1 MSETKEPRLLDEL
14 LGKAIV
20 KKEDLEWV
28 TDQVIALEQS
38 VFRRAYQSGAQ
49 DTINYIS
56 LGLSEEKV
64 NDWVYGDLQDWAA
77 KKGRIL
83 PIPEIKG

>member
-1 MSETKEPRLLDEL
+1 MSEKNSADLLNEL
-14 LGKAIV
+14 LGKAIINNQ
-20 KKEDLEWV
+20 DLSWI

-38 VFRRAYQSGAQ
+38 TFRRAYQSGAQ

-56 LGLSEEKV
+56 LGLSEEKI

-77 KKGRIL
+77 KQGRIK
-83 PIPEIKG
+83 PIPEIKE

>member
-1 MSETKEPRLLDEL
+1 MSEKNSADLLDEL

-20 KKEDLEWV
+20 NKQDLEWI
-28 TDQVIALEQS
+28 TDQVIALEHRT
-38 VFRRAYQSGAQ
+38 FRRAYQSGAQ

-56 LGLSEEKV
+56 LGLSDEKV

-77 KKGRIL
+77 KQGQIK
-83 PIPEIKG
+83 PIPEIKE

>member
-1 MSETKEPRLLDEL
+1 MSEKNSADLLNEL
-14 LGKAIV
+14 LGKDIINNQ
-20 KKEDLEWV
+20 DLSWI

-38 VFRRAYQSGAQ
+38 TFRRAYQAGAQ

-56 LGLSEEKV
+56 LGLSEEKI

-77 KKGRIL
+77 KQGRIK
-83 PIPEIKG
+83 PIPEIKE

>member
-1 MSETKEPRLLDEL
+1 MSENNSANLLDEL
-14 LGKAIV
+14 LGKAIINNQ
-20 KKEDLEWV
+20 DLSWI

-38 VFRRAYQSGAQ
+38 TFRRAYQSGAQ

-77 KKGRIL
+77 KQGRI
-83 PIPEIKG
+83 

>member
-28 TDQVIALEQS
+28 TDQVIAFEQS
-38 VFRRAYQSGAQ
+38 MFRRAYQSGAQ

-77 KKGRIL
+77 KKGRIK
-83 PIPEIKG
+83 PIPEIKE

>member
-1 MSETKEPRLLDEL
+1 MSENNSANLLDEL
-14 LGKAIV
+14 LGKAIINNQ
-20 KKEDLEWV
+20 DLSWI
-28 TDQVIALEQS
+28 TDQVIALEQRT
-38 VFRRAYQSGAQ
+38 FRRAYQSGAQ

-77 KKGRIL
+77 KQGRIK
-83 PIPEIKG
+83 PIPEIKE

>member
-1 MSETKEPRLLDEL
+1 MSENNSANLLDEL
-14 LGKAIV
+14 LGKAIINNQ
-20 KKEDLEWV
+20 DLSWI

-38 VFRRAYQSGAQ
+38 TFRRAYQLGAQ

-77 KKGRIL
+77 KQGQIK
-83 PIPEIKG
+83 PIPEIKE

>member
-1 MSETKEPRLLDEL
+1 MSEKNSADLLDEL

-20 KKEDLEWV
+20 NKQDLEWI
-28 TDQVIALEQS
+28 TDQVIALEQRT
-38 VFRRAYQSGAQ
+38 FRRAYQAGAQ

-56 LGLSEEKV
+56 LGLSDEKV

-77 KKGRIL
+77 KQGRIK
-83 PIPEIKG
+83 PIPEIKE

>member
-1 MSETKEPRLLDEL
+1 MSENNSANLLDEL
-14 LGKAIV
+14 LGKAIINNQ
-20 KKEDLEWV
+20 DLSWI

-38 VFRRAYQSGAQ
+38 TFRRAYQSGAQ

-77 KKGRIL
+77 KQGPIK
-83 PIPEIKG
+83 PIPEIKE